1 MWLPHFWTLATSLYL
16 IVMLAIEFQFGKIVF
31 IVVLRQECQLH
42 QPRMHHQ
49 EHQHVHGP
57 MPSIVELLVLNRAGD
72 RPAKGLMLQNLESR
86 DLIDTNDPDALFRQS
101 LRIPIAPKDLLRS
114 LFEPGIQTGR
124 LPISGAMGLQI
135 NIVQQPANRCR
146 TDRANDAVLHSL
158 TSQVLAGP
166 MADVQAHGNWFQTG
180 QFHDLRSLH
189 RCNLL
194 QSSRTTFTPIG
205 QQPLQAIPAIAF
217 TGSPNGRYAAFL
229 NADFRLRLPAGEPR
243 FLATRTGYQGSCP
256 MSGCVQTVFVG
267 RGKGQHARLTTTH
280 RLSPSVQ
287 KGTPTA

>member
-1 MWLPHFWTLATSLYL
+1 
-16 IVMLAIEFQFGKIVF
+16 
-31 IVVLRQECQLH
+31 
-42 QPRMHHQ
+42 
-49 EHQHVHGP
+49 

-72 RPAKGLMLQNLESR
+72 RPAKGLTLQNLEGR
-86 DLIDTNDPDALFRQS
+86 DLIDTNDPDALFSQS

-114 LFEPGIQTGR
+114 LFEPGIPTGR

-135 NIVQQPANRCR
+135 HIVQQPANRCR
-146 TDRANDAVLHSL
+146 TDRANDAVLHGL

-166 MADVQAHGNWFQTG
+166 MGDVQALGNWFQTG

-217 TGSPNGRYAAFL
+217 TGSPNGRYAAFHL
-229 NADFRLRLPAGEPR
+229 SGDIT
-243 FLATRTGYQGSCP
+243 LALTGSESQQNSGP
-256 MSGCVQTVFVG
+256 PHLIPGQAVTMSGCVQTVFVG
-267 RGKGQHARLTTTH
+267 SGNGQHARLTTTH
-280 RLSPSVQ
+280 RLSPSLQ
-287 KGTPTA
+287 KGTSTA